1 MFRLII
7 ELLIN
12 RDIQGKETAV
22 LELQKD
28 SNELKVIEKNK
39 QDLEEKLHNKD
50 KQCSEMEV
58 VISNLKANLCKVEE
72 NNHV

>member
-1 MFRLII
+1 M
-7 ELLIN
+7 LIN

-22 LELQKD
+22 LELRKD
-28 SNELKVIEKNK
+28 SNELKVIEKDK
-39 QDLEEKLHNKD
+39 QDLEEKLFNKD

-72 NNHV
+72 NNHM